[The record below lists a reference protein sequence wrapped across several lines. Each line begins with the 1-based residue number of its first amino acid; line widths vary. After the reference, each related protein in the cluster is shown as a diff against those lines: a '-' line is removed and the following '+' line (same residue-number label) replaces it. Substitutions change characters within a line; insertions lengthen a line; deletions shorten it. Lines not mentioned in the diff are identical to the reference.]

1 MTPDFD
7 WDDDNLEKVAR
18 HGITLEEIEAVF
30 ADPSRLSV
38 PAYRVQGERRRAIV
52 GATDEGRIL
61 FIVFTVRRGLARVV
75 TAYEAGDRDRRR
87 YRRRRR

>member
-18 HGITLEEIEAVF
+18 HGITLKEIEAVF

-38 PAYRVQGERRRAIV
+38 PAYRVHGKRRRAIV
-52 GATDEGRIL
+52 DTTD
-61 FIVFTVRRGLARVV
+61 VGLSCS
-75 TAYEAGDRDRRR
+75 
-87 YRRRRR
+87 